1 MSVIALLIDLLM
13 GKGGYQVMAI
23 IFAGRIING
32 KQDFTGVPSKLR
44 TQVAK
49 VLIEDCGLPELVPVE
64 YGGTL
69 AAE

>member
-1 MSVIALLIDLLM
+1 
-13 GKGGYQVMAI
+13 MAI

-32 KQDFTGVPSKLR
+32 KLDFTGVPSKLR